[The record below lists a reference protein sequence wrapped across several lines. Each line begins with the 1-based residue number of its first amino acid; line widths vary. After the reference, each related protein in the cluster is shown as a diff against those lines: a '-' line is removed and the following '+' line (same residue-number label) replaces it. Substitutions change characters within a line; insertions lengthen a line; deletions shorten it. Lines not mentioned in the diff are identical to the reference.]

1 MLEENQIVDQ
11 AQQVMEK
18 LCTIAKTNCEKHFI
32 TDQEKKRKMYTQEEL
47 KEHIREKWTSE
58 LVTTTQ
64 IRKFLTAVNTVT
76 EKVNAYKLEKTDDY
90 DTLPVELQAQIK
102 YLKVKLAYQIGRN
115 RSKWGNPVED
125 FEKEA
130 GLMSLIDGIKSSTKE
145 YEKQKKEHYLSLFE
159 EIKDGAQSCN
169 NISSLRSFADKAGAL
184 KIRLMDEMDNMDRQI
199 AERKQA
205 EEIRRIEEEAKKR
218 GSAVS
223 DVEVARSI
231 AEQKKQYKVRKT
243 KNVPIKKITGTSS
256 WRLENKDD
264 IDKYVEELRMRL
276 LSQMDEDTIVNI
288 EF

>member
-1 MLEENQIVDQ
+1 MLEENKIVDQ
-11 AQQVMEK
+11 AQQVMGK

-32 TDQEKKRKMYTQEEL
+32 ADQKKKRKMYTQEKL

-130 GLMSLIDGIKSSTKE
+130 RLMSLIDGIKSSTKE
-145 YEKQKKEHYLSLFE
+145 YEKFAHYMEALVAFHKFYGG
-159 EIKDGAQSCN
+159 KD
-169 NISSLRSFADKAGAL
+169 
-184 KIRLMDEMDNMDRQI
+184 
-199 AERKQA
+199 
-205 EEIRRIEEEAKKR
+205 
-218 GSAVS
+218 
-223 DVEVARSI
+223 
-231 AEQKKQYKVRKT
+231 
-243 KNVPIKKITGTSS
+243 
-256 WRLENKDD
+256 
-264 IDKYVEELRMRL
+264 
-276 LSQMDEDTIVNI
+276 
-288 EF
+288 

>member
-18 LCTIAKTNCEKHFI
+18 LCALAKENCEKKFNKY
-32 TDQEKKRKMYTQEEL
+32 KKGNRKYTQDDV
-47 KEHIREKWTSE
+47 KKYVRENWTSE
-58 LVTTTQ
+58 LVTTSQ

-145 YEKQKKEHYLSLFE
+145 YEKFAHYIEALVAFHKFYGG
-159 EIKDGAQSCN
+159 KD
-169 NISSLRSFADKAGAL
+169 
-184 KIRLMDEMDNMDRQI
+184 
-199 AERKQA
+199 
-205 EEIRRIEEEAKKR
+205 
-218 GSAVS
+218 
-223 DVEVARSI
+223 
-231 AEQKKQYKVRKT
+231 
-243 KNVPIKKITGTSS
+243 
-256 WRLENKDD
+256 
-264 IDKYVEELRMRL
+264 
-276 LSQMDEDTIVNI
+276 
-288 EF
+288 